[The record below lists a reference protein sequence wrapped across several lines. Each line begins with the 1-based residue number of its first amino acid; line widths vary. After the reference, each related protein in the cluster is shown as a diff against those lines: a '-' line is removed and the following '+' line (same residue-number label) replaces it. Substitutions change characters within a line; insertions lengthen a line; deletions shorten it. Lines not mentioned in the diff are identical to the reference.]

1 MLHAGME
8 VAALQKK
15 LHILNLCKQLI
26 SVNFTCHDHFL
37 YSPYKTIK
45 KALYC
50 LYLHLI
56 QLFIQGE

>member
-15 LHILNLCKQLI
+15 FAYNLCKQLI
-26 SVNFTCHDHFL
+26 SVIFSCHDHFL

>member
-8 VAALQKK
+8 VAALEKK
-15 LHILNLCKQLI
+15 FAYNLCKQLI
-26 SVNFTCHDHFL
+26 SVNFSCHDHFL

-50 LYLHLI
+50 LYLQLI

>member
-15 LHILNLCKQLI
+15 FAYNLCKQLI

-45 KALYC
+45 KAFN
-50 LYLHLI
+50 I
-56 QLFIQGE
+56 LFKFTSNSIIHTR